1 MLRYED
7 NQIVGKL
14 EITLDDHKNISEIKD
29 IDIRGKDETL
39 YKYTYKYDKHGNWIE
54 RIKHENGNLKY
65 ITERTIEY
73 Y

>member
-29 IDIRGKDETL
+29 IDINDEFETL
-39 YKYTYKYDKHGNWIE
+39 YKYTYKYDKRGNWIE
-54 RIKHENGNLKY
+54 RIKYENNNLKY